1 MLDGG
6 VLGRND
12 DMIIIRG
19 INIFPPKVGEIVEG
33 HLVVGEEYQMV
44 AYSEKG
50 GEFKVRVEL
59 REDRNG
65 EEITKVIREDLRQRF
80 EIRMDVEVVPAGT
93 LPRSEYKS
101 KRFVDKR
108 EHIINR

>member
-1 MLDGG
+1 M
-6 VLGRND
+6 V
-12 DMIIIRG
+12 IIRG
-19 INIFPPKVGEIVEG
+19 INIFPPRVGEIVEG

-50 GEFKVRVEL
+50 GEFKVMIEL
-59 REDRNG
+59 IEGRNRD
-65 EEITKVIREDLRQRF
+65 EVAKAIREDLRQRF
-80 EIRMDVEVVPAGT
+80 EIRIEVEVVPHGT

-108 EHIINR
+108 EDLLRQ